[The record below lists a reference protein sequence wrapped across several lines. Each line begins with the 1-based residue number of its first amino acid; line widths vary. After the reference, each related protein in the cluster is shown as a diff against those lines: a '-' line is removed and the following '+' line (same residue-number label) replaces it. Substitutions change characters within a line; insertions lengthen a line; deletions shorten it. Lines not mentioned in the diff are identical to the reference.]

1 MKKVDPYIIRN
12 DFPMYKEHNSTFDRK
27 PLVYL
32 DNSATTFKP
41 YCVIDAVNNY
51 YKNITSNTRRGDY
64 SLAAKADAA
73 FENARETI
81 AKFINADKDCICFTS
96 GDTMGL
102 NTIAYMLEQLIQEG
116 DEILLSK
123 QEHASNALPFFNIA
137 KAKRAKIKYVDID
150 KDYKISL
157 QNYKKAL
164 SGKTKI
170 VSLAQVSNVLG
181 YPIDIKEFVSLAHSY
196 GALYISDDAQSIA
209 HLKTDV
215 KDSDVDFLAFSSHK
229 MLGPTGV
236 GVFYGK
242 KDLLEKLTPL
252 FYGGEMN
259 ARFDS
264 TCKVTLADIPYRF
277 EPGTQNI
284 EGALGLEAAVK
295 YIQSIGLDAISEH
308 EIMLK
313 KYAVSKLRENKNVI
327 IYNPDAQSG
336 ILTFNIKNVFSQD
349 VATYLS
355 SRGVFVRSGTHCAK
369 MLPEVLNTPSTIRAS
384 FYIYNTKED
393 VDALVEGCLHAEDF
407 LDAFFY

>member
-1 MKKVDPYIIRN
+1 MKKIDPYKIRK
-12 DFPMYKEHNSTFDRK
+12 DFPMYDKHNSTFDRK

-51 YKNITSNTRRGDY
+51 YNNITANTRRGDY
-64 SLAAKADAA
+64 SLASKADAA
-73 FENARETI
+73 FEDARETI
-81 AKFINADKDCICFTS
+81 AQFINADKDCVCFTS

-102 NTIAYMLEQLIQEG
+102 NTIAYMLEPFISDG

-137 KAKRAKIKYVDID
+137 KKKGAIIKYVNID

-157 QNYKKAL
+157 ENYKKSL
-164 SGKTKI
+164 SSKTKI

-181 YPIDIKEFVSLAHSY
+181 YPLDIKEFVSLAHSY

-209 HLKTDV
+209 HIKTDV
-215 KDSDVDFLAFSSHK
+215 KDSNVDFLAFSSHK
-229 MLGPTGV
+229 MLGPTGC
-236 GVFYGK
+236 GIFYGK
-242 KDLLEKLTPL
+242 KTLLEKLTPI

-264 TCKVTLADIPYRF
+264 SCRVTLADIPYRF

-284 EGALGLEAAVK
+284 EGAVGLQAAIN
-295 YIQSIGLDAISEH
+295 YINSIGFDAIIDH
-308 EIMLK
+308 ELMLK
-313 KYAVSKLRENKNVI
+313 NYAVSKLKENKNVT
-327 IYNPDAQSG
+327 IYNPDAKSG
-336 ILTFNIKNVFSQD
+336 ILTFNINNVFSQD
-349 VATYLS
+349 VASYLS